1 LANWTEGPHEGPI
14 LSRQCD
20 RIGPMRTP
28 WITEQTE
35 TSYREVAVKRAALD
49 RAAAELT
56 DAIQAA
62 RRAGL
67 PVRRIAEAAGTNRT
81 SYNNR
86 RFTVKIDC

>member
-1 LANWTEGPHEGPI
+1 
-14 LSRQCD
+14 
-20 RIGPMRTP
+20 
-28 WITEQTE
+28 
-35 TSYREVAVKRAALD
+35 LD